1 MKRIGLFKKLK
12 YLLELN
18 KLTKDKTMI
27 AKLKSRKLWA
37 AILGAALLS
46 LGNAVGLTPELTQ
59 GIVTIITGYIIGQGI
74 ADAGAGGGSQG
85 N

>member
-46 LGNAVGLTPELTQ
+46 LGDAVGLTPELTQ